1 LPKIDKWGDIMK
13 YALDV
18 HTHTIASGHAYSTLM
33 ENAKAASEKG
43 IKVLGTTE
51 HGITMPH
58 SPHIWYFNNYKV
70 LPRELFGVTMLYGTE
85 ANIIDYDGSL
95 DMDDL
100 TLEKL
105 DIVIGSIHD
114 EVYKVGNIAENTRAF
129 INVIKSGKVD
139 IIGHLGNPGVPV
151 DFEEV
156 IKCAKEN
163 DVLIEINNS
172 SFTTSRIGSLGNCTK
187 IASLC
192 KQHESKLI
200 INSDAHFCTRIGEFT
215 EAINMLESIE
225 FPEELIINNDPK
237 ELLLRLKKKGRIKD
251 LEVE

>member
-1 LPKIDKWGDIMK
+1 MK

-51 HGITMPH
+51 HGISMPH

-70 LPRELFGVTMLYGTE
+70 LPREMYGVTMLYGTE
-85 ANIIDYDGSL
+85 ANIIDYDGNL
-95 DMDDL
+95 DMDDS
-100 TLEKL
+100 TLDIL

-114 EVYKVGNIAENTRAF
+114 EVYKVGTVEENTSAF
-129 INVIKSGKVD
+129 INVIRSGKVD

-151 DFEEV
+151 DFERI
-156 IKCAKEN
+156 IKCAIEN

-172 SFTTSRIGSLGNCTK
+172 SFTTSRVGSFSNCTE
-187 IASLC
+187 IASIC
-192 KQHESKLI
+192 KKYGAKLI

-215 EAINMLESIE
+215 EAVNMLESIN
-225 FPEELIINNDPK
+225 FPDELIINKDPNK
-237 ELLLRLKKKGRIKD
+237 LLLRLKKKGKLKD
-251 LEVE
+251 LNI

>member
-1 LPKIDKWGDIMK
+1 MK

-43 IKVLGTTE
+43 IKILGTTE

-85 ANIIDYDGSL
+85 ANIIDYDGNL
-95 DMDDL
+95 DMEDSVLD
-100 TLEKL
+100 KL

-114 EVYKVGNIAENTRAF
+114 EVYKVGNVEENTRAF
-129 INVIKSGKVD
+129 INVIESGKVD

-151 DFEEV
+151 NFEE
-156 IKCAKEN
+156 IINCAKEH
-163 DVLIEINNS
+163 DILIEINNS
-172 SFTTSRIGSLGNCTK
+172 SFTTSRVGSFSNCK
-187 IASLC
+187 EIALLC
-192 KQHESKLI
+192 KKYNTKLI
-200 INSDAHFCTRIGEFT
+200 INSDAHFCTKIGEFT
-215 EAINMLESIE
+215 EAINMLESID
-225 FPEELIINNDPK
+225 FPEDLIINKDPK
-237 ELLLRLKKKGRIKD
+237 ELLLRLKKKGRLQD
-251 LEVE
+251 LEVEE

>member
-1 LPKIDKWGDIMK
+1 MK

-58 SPHIWYFNNYKV
+58 APHIWYFHNYKV
-70 LPRELFGVTMLYGTE
+70 LPREMYGVTMLYGTE
-85 ANIIDYDGSL
+85 ANIIDYDGNL
-95 DMDDL
+95 DMEDF
-100 TLEKL
+100 TLDKL

-114 EVYKVGNIAENTRAF
+114 EVYKVGSIEENTRAF
-129 INVIKSGKVD
+129 INVIESGKVD

-151 DFEEV
+151 DFEKIV
-156 IKCAKEN
+156 KCAKEN
-163 DVLIEINNS
+163 DILIEINNS
-172 SFTTSRIGSLGNCTK
+172 SFTTSRVGSYGNCRE

-192 KQHESKLI
+192 KKHEVMMI
-200 INSDAHFCTRIGEFT
+200 INSDAHFCTLIGEFT
-215 EAINMLESIE
+215 EAVNMLESID
-225 FPEELIINNDPK
+225 FPEDLIINKDPNQ
-237 ELLLRLKKKGRIKD
+237 LLLRLKKKGKLQDIE
-251 LEVE
+251 L

>member
-1 LPKIDKWGDIMK
+1 MK

-43 IKVLGTTE
+43 IKVLGSTE

-58 SPHIWYFNNYKV
+58 SPHIWYFHNYRV
-70 LPRELFGVTMLYGTE
+70 LPREMYGVTMLYGTE
-85 ANIIDYDGSL
+85 ANIIDYDGNL
-95 DMDDL
+95 DMDDF
-100 TLEKL
+100 TLDKM

-114 EVYKVGNIAENTRAF
+114 EVYKVGNVDENTEAF

-151 DFEEV
+151 DFERI
-156 IKCAKEN
+156 IKFAKEK

-172 SFTTSRIGSLGNCTK
+172 SFTTSRVGSFSNCK
-187 IASLC
+187 EIALLC
-192 KQHESKLI
+192 KKYNTKLI
-200 INSDAHFCTRIGEFT
+200 INSDAHFCTLIGKFT
-215 EAINMLESIE
+215 EAINMLESID
-225 FPEELIINNDPK
+225 FPEELIINKEPN
-237 ELLLRLKKKGRIKD
+237 ELLSRLKKKGKLQD
-251 LEVE
+251 LEV

>member
-1 LPKIDKWGDIMK
+1 MK

-70 LPRELFGVTMLYGTE
+70 LPREMYGVTMLYGTE
-85 ANIIDYDGSL
+85 ANIIDYDGNL
-95 DMDDL
+95 DMDDS
-100 TLEKL
+100 TLANM

-114 EVYKVGNIAENTRAF
+114 EVYKVGSIEENTRSF

-139 IIGHLGNPGVPV
+139 IIGHLGNPEVPV
-151 DFEEV
+151 DFEKV
-156 IKCAKEN
+156 IKCAIEN

-172 SFTTSRIGSLGNCTK
+172 SFTTSRIGSLSNCTQ
-187 IASLC
+187 IALLC
-192 KQHESKLI
+192 KKYSAELI
-200 INSDAHFCTRIGEFT
+200 MNSDAHFCTKIGEFT
-215 EAINMLESIE
+215 EAVNMLEAIE
-225 FPEELIINNDPK
+225 FPEELIINKDPNQ
-237 ELLLRLKKKGRIKD
+237 LLLRLKKKGKLKD
-251 LEVE
+251 LDIK